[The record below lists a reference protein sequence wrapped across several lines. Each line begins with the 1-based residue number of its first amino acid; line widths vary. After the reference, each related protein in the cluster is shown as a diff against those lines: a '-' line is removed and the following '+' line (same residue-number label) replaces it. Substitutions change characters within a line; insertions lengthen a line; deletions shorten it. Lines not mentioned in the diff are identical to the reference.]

1 MHSKVL
7 ILSYKTVIVYDM
19 RKWKGN
25 CFLFYVLCV
34 AWVKLKL
41 ASQSQDSVSDSNEK
55 NQRRIEE
62 IKAELLLSAR
72 KSALVKVQNRQT
84 SCSGE
89 NT

>member
-1 MHSKVL
+1 MRSKVL
-7 ILSYKTVIVYDM
+7 ILSYRTVVIHDV

-41 ASQSQDSVSDSNEK
+41 ASRSQESLSDWNEEDQ
-55 NQRRIEE
+55 QRREKIQ
-62 IKAELLLSAR
+62 AELFLSAK
-72 KSALVKVQNRQT
+72 KSALAKVQNRQT

-89 NT
+89 SF